1 MKYTG
6 NDVSVLMS
14 VYKNTRLDEFC
25 DAVRSVMSEQSMPP
39 LELIIVIDGPISDE
53 LEQSI
58 MLLDKRKVN
67 VVKLPVNRGLSYALN
82 EGLKLA
88 KTELIARMD
97 SDDISSSDRFEKQ
110 VNAFNLNSNLSVYG
124 GSVLEFQKTIE
135 DANTK
140 RIMPESDLEIRKLLR
155 FRSPFNHPTVM
166 FKTQLIKENNGY
178 LAMGNLED
186 YFLWARLS
194 LIPNVEFGNSTD
206 VFVNMRAG
214 ENLYKRR
221 GSLAYIKSFF
231 TFRKWMFQHNIISL
245 SEMITGLII
254 NTSVSFLP
262 VKLRKTIYVLFLR
275 QKIE

>member
-1 MKYTG
+1 
-6 NDVSVLMS
+6 MS